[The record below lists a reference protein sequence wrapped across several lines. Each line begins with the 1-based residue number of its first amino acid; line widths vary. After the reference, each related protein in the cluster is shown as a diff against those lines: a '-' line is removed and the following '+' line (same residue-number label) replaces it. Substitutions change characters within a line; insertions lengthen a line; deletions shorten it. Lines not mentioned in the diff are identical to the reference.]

1 MLWQCIRNLLVFQVE
16 KVLDFTSFLGRF
28 DHRGDLFIDRWTE
41 SKFCKELF
49 TVFQLHCSDRIQ
61 ILALYQ
67 SSVCSFG
74 CQGHGIVLFMI
85 ICNLNFDQ
93 MEGLQN
99 KSWKGKDEET
109 RDDRHRVLGRGL
121 VRFFSGKHRGW
132 PCSTK
137 KIEWGGAL
145 KG

>member
-109 RDDRHRVLGRGL
+109 RDDRHKSSRKRAGKVFLRKTSWLAMQYEKNRVGGR
-121 VRFFSGKHRGW
+121 
-132 PCSTK
+132 
-137 KIEWGGAL
+137 A
-145 KG
+145 